1 MIISYLFICW
11 MPSHVLEHKSTEH
24 LEPSQTLYI
33 KWVFFCLPILTSVQA
48 HWGQVRWVSYLSF
61 CHGCL
66 DLCLPG
72 SMWLVK
78 SGRVSLR
85 KMSEWCSQ
93 QCRPKWA
100 DFQVTLHNWKS
111 YQKQREWNLM
121 QTEYKHSLGDTE
133 HMIWWLKTN
142 CKISPITRLWLSYL
156 VFVKHHKNICKKHVH
171 SNYTI

>member
-1 MIISYLFICW
+1 MAPQPRSVSSVYYSFLALTTNMIISYLFICW

-93 QCRPKWA
+93 QFRPKWA

-111 YQKQREWNLM
+111 YQKRRMKFNA
-121 QTEYKHSLGDTE
+121 D
-133 HMIWWLKTN
+133 
-142 CKISPITRLWLSYL
+142 R
-156 VFVKHHKNICKKHVH
+156 V
-171 SNYTI
+171 